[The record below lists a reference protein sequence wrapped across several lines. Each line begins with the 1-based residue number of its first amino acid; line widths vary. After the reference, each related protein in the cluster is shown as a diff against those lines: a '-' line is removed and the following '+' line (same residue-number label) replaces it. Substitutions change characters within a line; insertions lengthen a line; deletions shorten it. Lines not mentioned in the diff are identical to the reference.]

1 MCSKGFVHTKEWI
14 FDFIQ
19 RATTLEATSL
29 VVTIWHIW
37 EACNDARNNNVRMHP
52 LGVVEKAL
60 ASVDFIVQNCART
73 AIVSRRDTPLCH
85 VKWVP
90 LPADAVAVNV
100 DAALFKESRQM
111 GIKVVRTV
119 KVGNISLSASKREI
133 TEFFSFSGDIEYV
146 EMQSETDWSQLAYV
160 TFKDSQGADTAVL
173 LSGATIVDLHV
184 IITPVENYQLP
195 PEARKQLLGENSP
208 SAESAV
214 RKAEDVVSSMMAK
227 GFVLSKDALN
237 MARSFDERHNIMSTA
252 TATVVSLDHQYGL
265 SEKISLGRAV
275 VGSKVKE
282 VDERYQV
289 SELTRSALAA
299 AEQKASVAGS
309 ALMGNQYVS
318 AGASWLTSAFGMV
331 TKAAGDMGSMAKD
344 KVDRAEEERKAIMW
358 EERNGLVSE
367 YAKIHLD
374 DHSSWEPA
382 VLPVESVDEQKLQAV

>member
-1 MCSKGFVHTKEWI
+1 ME
-14 FDFIQ
+14 
-19 RATTLEATSL
+19 
-29 VVTIWHIW
+29 
-37 EACNDARNNNVRMHP
+37 
-52 LGVVEKAL
+52 
-60 ASVDFIVQNCART
+60 
-73 AIVSRRDTPLCH
+73 
-85 VKWVP
+85 
-90 LPADAVAVNV
+90 
-100 DAALFKESRQM
+100 
-111 GIKVVRTV
+111 VRTV

-173 LSGATIVDLHV
+173 LSGATIVDLSV

-195 PEARKQLLGENSP
+195 PEARKQLPGENSP

-289 SELTRSALAA
+289 SELTRSALAT

-331 TKAAGDMGSMAKD
+331 SKAAGDMGSMAKD
-344 KVDRAEEERKAIMW
+344 KVDKAEEERKAIMW

-374 DHSSWEPA
+374 EHTSWEPA
-382 VLPVESVDEQKLQAV
+382 VLPVESMDEQKLQAV

>member
-1 MCSKGFVHTKEWI
+1 ME
-14 FDFIQ
+14 
-19 RATTLEATSL
+19 
-29 VVTIWHIW
+29 
-37 EACNDARNNNVRMHP
+37 
-52 LGVVEKAL
+52 
-60 ASVDFIVQNCART
+60 
-73 AIVSRRDTPLCH
+73 
-85 VKWVP
+85 
-90 LPADAVAVNV
+90 
-100 DAALFKESRQM
+100 
-111 GIKVVRTV
+111 VRTV

>member
-1 MCSKGFVHTKEWI
+1 M
-14 FDFIQ
+14 
-19 RATTLEATSL
+19 
-29 VVTIWHIW
+29 
-37 EACNDARNNNVRMHP
+37 
-52 LGVVEKAL
+52 
-60 ASVDFIVQNCART
+60 
-73 AIVSRRDTPLCH
+73 
-85 VKWVP
+85 
-90 LPADAVAVNV
+90 
-100 DAALFKESRQM
+100 
-111 GIKVVRTV
+111 

-173 LSGATIVDLHV
+173 LSGATIVDLSV

-195 PEARKQLLGENSP
+195 PEARKQLPGENSP

-344 KVDRAEEERKAIMW
+344 KVDKAEEERKAIMW

-374 DHSSWEPA
+374 EHSSWEPA
-382 VLPVESVDEQKLQAV
+382 VLPVESMDEQKLQAV

>member
-1 MCSKGFVHTKEWI
+1 M
-14 FDFIQ
+14 
-19 RATTLEATSL
+19 SL
-29 VVTIWHIW
+29 W
-37 EACNDARNNNVRMHP
+37 
-52 LGVVEKAL
+52 
-60 ASVDFIVQNCART
+60 VQ
-73 AIVSRRDTPLCH
+73 
-85 VKWVP
+85 
-90 LPADAVAVNV
+90 
-100 DAALFKESRQM
+100 
-111 GIKVVRTV
+111 
-119 KVGNISLSASKREI
+119 
-133 TEFFSFSGDIEYV
+133 
-146 EMQSETDWSQLAYV
+146 
-160 TFKDSQGADTAVL
+160 
-173 LSGATIVDLHV
+173 
-184 IITPVENYQLP
+184 
-195 PEARKQLLGENSP
+195 GENSP

-214 RKAEDVVSSMMAK
+214 RKAEDVVSSMMAM

-331 TKAAGDMGSMAKD
+331 TKAAGDMGSMTKD

-374 DHSSWEPA
+374 EHSSWEPA
-382 VLPVESVDEQKLQAV
+382 VLPVESMDEQKLQAV